1 MIFAAWSSQRCFRCV
16 VFAAWSS
23 LRGHR
28 YTASAAYPIGSDPSS
43 AGFAMGQAP
52 ARRVARV
59 AIVGAG
65 SSGLLLA
72 LLLQRQ
78 GHQVCLFERA
88 PDLRPEGCGILL
100 VRSGVEAIAAAGIPG
115 LLEEILAAGLSVS
128 RFVVRNLRGDLIES
142 SPAER
147 EPGEQ
152 PSLLIQR
159 RFILEAL
166 AARLDRGVF
175 RPGAGLLSW
184 SQDSAGVEAHFDDGS
199 YWQGDLLV
207 GADGLH
213 SRVAQQLAP
222 LRRLNFLGDR
232 VWRGVVTD
240 GSFCRDGEFFV
251 YARGRGVYANVF
263 DLGTDA
269 DGVPLTHWG
278 FFQEEVLPADRSE
291 RRRLLSEPV
300 PEEGLAKLPADL
312 AALIRATPPQRQVAN
327 WSFDI
332 DPLPTLVA
340 GRVALLGDAGHA
352 MSSSQARGMT
362 AGLEDAVALAQ
373 QLGALA
379 AEASGGTGV
388 ETALLRYNAE
398 RLPVVHRYQERSR
411 QVSARTGRMRRPQ
424 VAAEQGPGATGLGMT
439 PFSAAGGASG
449 HSSQAS
455 SASRPTTARAA

>member
-1 MIFAAWSSQRCFRCV
+1 MAEGTAPAA
-16 VFAAWSS
+16 
-23 LRGHR
+23 
-28 YTASAAYPIGSDPSS
+28 PDSDPQRSG
-43 AGFAMGQAP
+43 AIL
-52 ARRVARV
+52 RV

-88 PDLRPEGCGILL
+88 SDLRPEGCGILL
-100 VRSGVEAIAAAGIPG
+100 VRSGVEAIAAAGIGG
-115 LLEEILAAGLSVS
+115 LLEQILAAGQPVS

-142 SPAER
+142 SEAAG
-147 EPGEQ
+147 EPGEL

-159 RFILEAL
+159 RAILEAM
-166 AARLDRGVF
+166 AARLDPGVF

-184 SQDSAGVEAHFDDGS
+184 SQDAAGVEAHFDDGS
-199 YWQGDLLV
+199 YWQGDLLI

-213 SRVAQQLAP
+213 SRVAPQLARM
-222 LRRLNFLGDR
+222 RRLNYLGDR
-232 VWRGVVTD
+232 VWRGVVAD

-263 DLGTDA
+263 DLGSDA

-291 RRRLLSEPV
+291 QRRLLSEPV

-312 AALIRATPPQRQVAN
+312 AALIRATPPQRLVAN

-332 DPLPTLVA
+332 DPLPALVA

-362 AGLEDAVALAQ
+362 AGLEDAVALAL
-373 QLGALA
+373 QLGLLA
-379 AEASGGTGV
+379 ADAVSGV
-388 ETALLRYNAE
+388 EEALLRYNAE

-411 QVSARTGRMRRPQ
+411 QVSARTGRMRRPR
-424 VAAEQGPGATGLGMT
+424 VGGGGDQG
-439 PFSAAGGASG
+439 AAGGASADT
-449 HSSQAS
+449 SQADADS
-455 SASRPTTARAA
+455 QPATAKAA

>member
-1 MIFAAWSSQRCFRCV
+1 MGLVSC
-16 VFAAWSS
+16 
-23 LRGHR
+23 LR
-28 YTASAAYPIGSDPSS
+28 IG
-43 AGFAMGQAP
+43 
-52 ARRVARV
+52 
-59 AIVGAG
+59 IVGAG

-72 LLLQRQ
+72 LMLQRQ

-100 VRSGVEAIAAAGIPG
+100 VRSGMEAIAAAVIPG
-115 LLEEILAAGLSVS
+115 LLEEILAAGLPVS

-142 SPAER
+142 SEAER
-147 EPGEQ
+147 EPNEL

-159 RFILEAL
+159 RAILGAMAE
-166 AARLDRGVF
+166 RLGAGVF

-184 SQDSAGVEAHFDDGS
+184 NQDAAGVEAHFEDGS
-199 YWQGDLLV
+199 SWQGDLLI

-213 SRVAQQLAP
+213 SRVASQLAP
-222 LRRLNFLGDR
+222 QRRLNYLGDR
-232 VWRGVVTD
+232 VWRGVVAD
-240 GSFCRDGEFFV
+240 ERFCREGEFFV

-263 DLGTDA
+263 DLGTDEA
-269 DGVPLTHWG
+269 GVPLTHWG

-291 RRRLLSEPV
+291 RRLLLSEPV

-312 AALIRATPPQRQVAN
+312 AALIRSTPPQRWVAN

-373 QLGALA
+373 QLGAMQAGAGAAQTSPAPSMADGPDPDRVVQAAGSGLEAALA
-379 AEASGGTGV
+379 
-388 ETALLRYNAE
+388 RYNAE

-411 QVSARTGRMRRPQ
+411 AVSARTGRMRRPQ
-424 VAAEQGPGATGLGMT
+424 VAAVK
-439 PFSAAGGASG
+439 
-449 HSSQAS
+449 
-455 SASRPTTARAA
+455 R

>member
-1 MIFAAWSSQRCFRCV
+1 MAE
-16 VFAAWSS
+16 
-23 LRGHR
+23 G
-28 YTASAAYPIGSDPSS
+28 T
-43 AGFAMGQAP
+43 AP
-52 ARRVARV
+52 AAPHPDPQRSGDVLRVRV

-88 PDLRPEGCGILL
+88 SDLRPEGCGILL
-100 VRSGVEAIAAAGIPG
+100 VRSGVEAIAAAGIGG
-115 LLEEILAAGLSVS
+115 LLEQILAAGQPVS

-142 SPAER
+142 SEAAG
-147 EPGEQ
+147 EPGEL

-159 RFILEAL
+159 RAILEAM
-166 AARLDRGVF
+166 AARLDPGVF

-184 SQDSAGVEAHFDDGS
+184 SQDAAGVEAHFDDGS
-199 YWQGDLLV
+199 YWQGDLLI

-213 SRVAQQLAP
+213 SRVAPQLARM
-222 LRRLNFLGDR
+222 RRLHYLGDR
-232 VWRGVVTD
+232 VWRGVVAD

-263 DLGTDA
+263 DLGIDA

-291 RRRLLSEPV
+291 QRRLLSEPV

-312 AALIRATPPQRQVAN
+312 AALIRATPPQHLVAN

-332 DPLPTLVA
+332 DPLPALVA

-362 AGLEDAVALAQ
+362 AGLEDAVALAR
-373 QLGALA
+373 QLGLLA
-379 AEASGGTGV
+379 ADAASDVEA
-388 ETALLRYNAE
+388 ALLQYNAE

-411 QVSARTGRMRRPQ
+411 QVSARTGRMRRPRVGGGGDQ
-424 VAAEQGPGATGLGMT
+424 GATGGA
-439 PFSAAGGASG
+439 SAAI
-449 HSSQAS
+449 SQADAYS
-455 SASRPTTARAA
+455 QPATAKAA

>member
-1 MIFAAWSSQRCFRCV
+1 
-16 VFAAWSS
+16 
-23 LRGHR
+23 
-28 YTASAAYPIGSDPSS
+28 
-43 AGFAMGQAP
+43 
-52 ARRVARV
+52 
-59 AIVGAG
+59 VGAG

-72 LLLQRQ
+72 LALQRQ
-78 GHQVCLFERA
+78 GQQVCLFEKA
-88 PDLRPEGCGILL
+88 PELRPEGCGILL
-100 VRSGVEAIAAAGIPG
+100 VRTGVEAIAAAGIPG
-115 LLEEILAAGLSVS
+115 LLEEILAAGLPVS
-128 RFVVRNLRGDLIES
+128 RFVVRNLRGDLIDS
-142 SPAER
+142 SEAER
-147 EPGEQ
+147 EAGEL

-159 RFILEAL
+159 RAILEAM
-166 AARLDRGVF
+166 AARLDPALF

-184 SQDSAGVEAHFDDGS
+184 SQDAAGVEAHFDDGS
-199 YWQGDLLV
+199 YWQGDLLI

-213 SRVAQQLAP
+213 SRVAPQLAP

-232 VWRGVVTD
+232 VWRGVVAD
-240 GSFCRDGEFFV
+240 GSFCRDGAFFV

-269 DGVPLTHWG
+269 SGTPLTHWG

-291 RRRLLSEPV
+291 QRRLLGEPV

-373 QLGALA
+373 QLGLLA
-379 AEASGGTGV
+379 AEAGDWDGAGHQSFRAASPEGGGAANLEGAACCAL

-398 RLPVVHRYQERSR
+398 RLPVVHRYQEHSR

-424 VAAEQGPGATGLGMT
+424 VAAEQGPGPADPLSFR
-439 PFSAAGGASG
+439 PAPAPPCCSAPHRPGADRSPPPAAAPG
-449 HSSQAS
+449 R
-455 SASRPTTARAA
+455 RP

>member
-1 MIFAAWSSQRCFRCV
+1 
-16 VFAAWSS
+16 
-23 LRGHR
+23 
-28 YTASAAYPIGSDPSS
+28 
-43 AGFAMGQAP
+43 
-52 ARRVARV
+52 
-59 AIVGAG
+59 
-65 SSGLLLA
+65 
-72 LLLQRQ
+72 
-78 GHQVCLFERA
+78 
-88 PDLRPEGCGILL
+88 
-100 VRSGVEAIAAAGIPG
+100 
-115 LLEEILAAGLSVS
+115 
-128 RFVVRNLRGDLIES
+128 
-142 SPAER
+142 
-147 EPGEQ
+147 
-152 PSLLIQR
+152 
-159 RFILEAL
+159 
-166 AARLDRGVF
+166 
-175 RPGAGLLSW
+175 
-184 SQDSAGVEAHFDDGS
+184 
-199 YWQGDLLV
+199 
-207 GADGLH
+207 
-213 SRVAQQLAP
+213 
-222 LRRLNFLGDR
+222 
-232 VWRGVVTD
+232 VVTD

-251 YARGRGVYANVF
+251 YARGRGVYANAF

-312 AALIRATPPQRQVAN
+312 AALIRATPAQRQVAN

-379 AEASGGTGV
+379 AEASDGAGV

-411 QVSARTGRMRRPQ
+411 QVSARTGRMRQPQ

-455 SASRPTTARAA
+455 SASRPTTTRAA

>member
-1 MIFAAWSSQRCFRCV
+1 
-16 VFAAWSS
+16 
-23 LRGHR
+23 
-28 YTASAAYPIGSDPSS
+28 
-43 AGFAMGQAP
+43 MGQAP

-115 LLEEILAAGLSVS
+115 LLEEILAAGLPVS

-240 GSFCRDGEFFV
+240 RSFCRDGEFFV

-379 AEASGGTGV
+379 AEASDGTGV

>member
-1 MIFAAWSSQRCFRCV
+1 
-16 VFAAWSS
+16 
-23 LRGHR
+23 
-28 YTASAAYPIGSDPSS
+28 
-43 AGFAMGQAP
+43 MGQAP

-115 LLEEILAAGLSVS
+115 LLEEILAAGLPVS

-184 SQDSAGVEAHFDDGS
+184 SQDSAGVEVHFDDGS

-269 DGVPLTHWG
+269 DGAPLTHWG

-373 QLGALA
+373 QLGPLA
-379 AEASGGTGV
+379 AEAGGGAGAGQRSDGRPTGDGPSPEPHGTASAV